1 MSIAPGGILKS
12 DAQTSGK
19 EISMKDRYYLGIT
32 DLLDQDLTSYEYFY
46 ALPPELQSRVFA
58 KDAASFAEMQDC
70 VEKLRGLE

>member
-1 MSIAPGGILKS
+1 
-12 DAQTSGK
+12 
-19 EISMKDRYYLGIT
+19 MKDRYYLGLT

-46 ALPPELQSRVFA
+46 ALPPELQSWVFA